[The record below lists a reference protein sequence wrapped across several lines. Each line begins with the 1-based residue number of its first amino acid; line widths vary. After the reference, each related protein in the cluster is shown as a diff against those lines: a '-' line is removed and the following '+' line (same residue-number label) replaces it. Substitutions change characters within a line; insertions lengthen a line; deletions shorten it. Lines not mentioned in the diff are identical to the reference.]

1 MRVPVAWLRD
11 YVSFDMPLP
20 ELGEL
25 MSMRGTKLEALH
37 RRGVPRGLELYRV
50 GRVLT
55 REQHPN
61 ADRLSLCTVD
71 VGDGD
76 PRSIVCG
83 ASNFE
88 AGATVA
94 VALPGAVLP
103 DGTELRVAK
112 LRGVESHGMML
123 SERELDLGQDQAG
136 IMLLP
141 DDWPVGDALIDH
153 LAIADDVLE
162 FEITSNRPDCQNVY
176 GIAREVSAALDT
188 DLAPWPGAEPAAEGS
203 GTADDHVTVRIEAP
217 DLCPRWAGRVF
228 TDVKVGPSPLWLKAR
243 IAAAGMRPISN
254 VVDITNYVML
264 AIGEPTHAFDL
275 DKVAG
280 REIIVRRA
288 RDGEPVTTLDGQA
301 HTLDTDILVIADA
314 ERPSAIAGLMGAE
327 WSEVTDETTTVLLE
341 CANFDGP
348 STQRSSIR
356 LGLRT
361 EGSSRWEKGLDPH
374 LPPRAL
380 ALASQLM
387 VELTGARL
395 VPGMIDLHGE
405 LPERPVVGLRK
416 ERLEALIGVE
426 YTDQEVERALTRLG
440 YEPDGRDRWIVPTW
454 RAADTAREVDLIEEV
469 ARIAGIER
477 VPAEMPGGHPG
488 GGRLGDD
495 EVLRRLV
502 VDVLR
507 GAGLSEA
514 ATLTLWD
521 TGVPDRL
528 RLAPD
533 DPRRDLVVLQNPMS
547 AEWTAMRTVVFPGL
561 LHSARHNLAMG
572 LPGVA
577 MFEVGHVFLRG
588 SGKLPDQPAHVAG
601 VLAGAGAGFFEAKGV
616 VEALLAA
623 ARVDAPEFRPG
634 GERFLH
640 PGRAAAVADGFV
652 GELHPEVAEAFGL
665 EGAVAVFELGVE
677 GLRGPPRER
686 VLYRDV
692 TSFPPLRQDIAAVVA
707 EDVPAGRVVSVVR
720 SAGGP
725 ELAAVDVFD
734 VYRGPPVPDGRKS
747 VALHL
752 VFQSSDRTLTAA
764 EADAAR
770 SRIVAAQASELGGG
784 LRE

>member
-1 MRVPVAWLRD
+1 
-11 YVSFDMPLP
+11 
-20 ELGEL
+20 
-25 MSMRGTKLEALH
+25 
-37 RRGVPRGLELYRV
+37 
-50 GRVLT
+50 
-55 REQHPN
+55 
-61 ADRLSLCTVD
+61 
-71 VGDGD
+71 
-76 PRSIVCG
+76 
-83 ASNFE
+83 
-88 AGATVA
+88 
-94 VALPGAVLP
+94 
-103 DGTELRVAK
+103 
-112 LRGVESHGMML
+112 ML
-123 SERELDLGQDQAG
+123 SERELDLGQDHAG

-141 DDWPVGDALIDH
+141 GDWAIGDALIDH

-188 DLAPWPGAEPAAEGS
+188 DLAPWPGAEPAAEGT
-203 GTADDHVTVRIEAP
+203 GTVADYVTARIDAP

-228 TDVKVGPSPLWLKAR
+228 TDVEVGPSPPWLKAR

-288 RDGEPVTTLDGQA
+288 HDCEPVTTLDGQA
-301 HTLDTDILVIADA
+301 RTLDPDVLVIADA
-314 ERPSAIAGLMGAE
+314 ERPSAIAGLMGAA

-380 ALASQLM
+380 TLASQLM

-395 VPGMIDLHGE
+395 VPGTIDLHGP
-405 LPERPVVGLRK
+405 LPEPPVAGLRK
-416 ERLEALIGVE
+416 DRLEALIGVE
-426 YTDQEVERALTRLG
+426 YTDQEIERALTRLG
-440 YEPDGRDRWIVPTW
+440 YEPDGDRWIVPTW
-454 RAADTAREVDLIEEV
+454 RAADTTREVDLIEEV
-469 ARIAGIER
+469 MRIAGIER
-477 VPAEMPGGHPG
+477 VPAEMPGGHPS

-507 GAGLSEA
+507 GAGLTEA

-528 RLAPD
+528 RLAPG
-533 DPRRDLVVLQNPMS
+533 DPRADLVELQNPMS
-547 AEWTAMRTVVFPGL
+547 AEWTAMRTLVFPGL

-572 LPGVA
+572 QPSVA

-588 SGKLPDQPAHVAG
+588 GEKLPDQPAHVAG
-601 VLAGAGAGFFEAKGV
+601 VLAGEGAGFFRAKGV

-623 ARVDAPEFRPG
+623 ARVDVPGFRPAD
-634 GERFLH
+634 EPFLH
-640 PGRAAAVADGFV
+640 PGRSAAVLDGYV
-652 GELHPEVAEAFGL
+652 GELHPEVAEAYGL
-665 EGAVAVFELGVE
+665 EGTVAVFELGIDR
-677 GLRGPPRER
+677 LRGPAREQ

-692 TSFPPLRQDIAAVVA
+692 TSFPPLRQDIAVVVD
-707 EDVPAGRVVSVVR
+707 EGVPAGRVVDVVR
-720 SAGGP
+720 SSGGR

-734 VYRGPPVPDGRKS
+734 VYRGPPVPEGRKS

-752 VFQSSDRTLTAA
+752 VFQSADRTLTDA
-764 EADAAR
+764 EGDAAR
-770 SRIVAAQASELGGG
+770 AQIVAELASELGGE